1 MAARGTHYTDF
12 AGALREADRIMNE
25 PLCPQDPDRSR
36 EGDGDAKEGGEMGG
50 FFKGTFYLLGSVLLL
65 AVLGV
70 AGGGGYLAYTGQLAK
85 FVPAIKCECKCGEG
99 KASCDTSCCPGVGE
113 KGGDTDAKF
122 DLTPDKIA
130 AALVNK
136 SATADGLMWN
146 FMPDQ
151 KIAVKILEAKV
162 TGDTAF
168 VAIQLSA
175 DAKIDPVP
183 NPVPPPTEVSPPPA
197 AKPADGGA
205 GNKVP
210 PAPGRV
216 PIAPAEPQPT
226 AASISGVARIQFDY
240 VAGTWYLMGVESLSL
255 KIAAK

>member
-1 MAARGTHYTDF
+1 MTARGTHYTDF
-12 AGALREADRIMNE
+12 FGALREADRIMNE

-36 EGDGDAKEGGEMGG
+36 EGDGDAKEGGEMVG
-50 FFKGTFYLLGSVLLL
+50 FFKGTFYLLGAVLLL

-85 FVPAIKCECKCGEG
+85 FVPAIKCECKCVEG

-113 KGGDTDAKF
+113 KGGDIDAKF

-136 SATADGLMWN
+136 SATADGLLWN
-146 FMPDQ
+146 FLPDQ
-151 KIAVKILEAKV
+151 KISVKILETKV
-162 TGDTAF
+162 VGDTAF
-168 VAIQLSA
+168 VGVQLSA
-175 DAKIDPVP
+175 DAKIEPA
-183 NPVPPPTEVSPPPA
+183 PVPPPTDVNPPPA
-197 AKPADGGA
+197 ARPADGGA

-210 PAPGRV
+210 PAPGK
-216 PIAPAEPQPT
+216 APPLPAAEPQPT
-226 AASISGVARIQFDY
+226 AASISGVARLQFDH

-255 KIAAK
+255 RIAAK